1 MPKETNFYKK
11 TESYIETGAF
21 EGYSIQLALDSGF
34 FKIYAIELIE
44 HYYKHCVDRFVNE
57 PKVQMILGDSSL
69 KLKEVLD
76 NNPNMPFTYWLDAHM
91 SDSTP
96 LITELEMILSRN
108 INGELIYV
116 DDMRLYEN
124 FDQTVNIQTI
134 TDLIK
139 KYKPNAKISY
149 ESDRWHSND
158 ILIIDY

>member
-34 FKIYAIELIE
+34 SKIYAIELIE

-76 NNPNMPFTYWLDAHM
+76 NNPNM